1 MRTKSHSQKKE
12 KRAYNRTF
20 YVGLVP
26 ELYFILSK
34 LCILQ
39 TAVNKIENLG
49 TCLQNEYKHSD
60 PADGGTTFFHVAV
73 KIKFLV
79 VALIKDS
86 LYNIF
91 EAGTFKP
98 NLYIFL
104 QDLAGAS
111 SIKTLSARCGVTPTR
126 PLTR

>member
-39 TAVNKIENLG
+39 TAVYKIENLG

-86 LYNIF
+86 LTIYLKQALSSLISIF
-91 EAGTFKP
+91 P
-98 NLYIFL
+98 SRIWPVPRL
-104 QDLAGAS
+104 
-111 SIKTLSARCGVTPTR
+111 
-126 PLTR
+126 